1 MKMNINFPQFR
12 IKIIM
17 ILTAV
22 SLTACTD
29 ILDQT
34 PSDRYSDA
42 IVWNDEA
49 LITQHLAQ
57 LYAFTP
63 VMVQDCSTSA
73 STWDGATLN
82 RDDNSWNAWMG
93 QSEQMEGSTRALEMS
108 DECMYNFGAQ
118 ANFNQLKSYGYQV
131 NDTYL
136 QWWGN
141 AYYQIRNLNNFMTHI
156 ETSTLEDKT
165 ELKGEARFLRAFCY
179 FAMVKRYGGVP
190 LITDVQSINAD
201 STTLY
206 PARNSEQQCY
216 EFIIDECQKATEEL
230 PETNE
235 AGRATKWAAYALLS
249 RVSLFAGSIAEWG
262 TQQLNGLLGFPKA
275 DASKYYQI
283 CVDASNKI
291 ISSGHFGLYNQES
304 DKVQNYRDI
313 FLKKDNNEAILVW
326 RHSGPDWNAGG
337 TNLWSWDMCEC
348 PRPNVWGISNYD
360 CPYLDFVEAFERV
373 DGTPGTI
380 DRNPDKTYTMQ
391 EIFGDRDPRLA
402 ADVWT
407 NDTEWP
413 KAVGGICFGNNHV
426 DMHRG
431 IMKPDGVI
439 ENSRFGSYKG
449 IGAIGDQLARIAEY
463 NLLNTG
469 FGVRK
474 YLDDNADVMSWFCT
488 STTDYLIF
496 RYAEILLNQAEAA
509 FELGDEATALK
520 DINQIR
526 KRAGIAQR
534 GSVTRD
540 QIRHERQIELCFENH
555 RYWDLRRWRT
565 AEKTLTTY
573 HQGLTY
579 VLDPTSVLDKDGKAI
594 DGATPK
600 FYLRFVDKID
610 GANVNPVFP
619 AKNYYWPIGNSRIA
633 QNPNLVEN
641 PGYTN

>member
-12 IKIIM
+12 TGIIVA
-17 ILTAV
+17 LTAV

-29 ILDQT
+29 ILDQI
-34 PSDRYSDA
+34 PSDRYNDA

-82 RDDNSWNAWMG
+82 RDDNSWSAWMG
-93 QSEQMEGSTRALEMS
+93 QSEQMEGPTRALEIS

-118 ANFNQLKSYGYQV
+118 ANFSQLKSYGYQV

-156 ETSTLEDKT
+156 ETSTLGNKA

-190 LITDVQSINAD
+190 LIKDVQPISAD
-201 STTLY
+201 SATLY
-206 PARNSEQQCY
+206 PVRNSEQQCY
-216 EFIIDECQKATEEL
+216 DFIIDECLKAVEEL

-249 RVSLFAGSIAEWG
+249 RASLFAGSIAEWG
-262 TQQLNGLLGFPKA
+262 TQQSNGLLGFPKS
-275 DASKYYQI
+275 DANKYYQI
-283 CVDASNKI
+283 CVDACNKI

-348 PRPNVWGISNYD
+348 PRPNVWGVSNYD
-360 CPYLDFVEAFERV
+360 CPYLDLVEAFERV
-373 DGTPGTI
+373 DGTQGSINRDP
-380 DRNPDKTYTMQ
+380 NKTYTMQ
-391 EIFGDRDPRLA
+391 ELFGDRDPRLA
-402 ADVWT
+402 ADIWT

-431 IMKPDGVI
+431 IMKSDGVI

-449 IGAIGDQLARIAEY
+449 IAAIGDQLARIAEY

-509 FELGDEATALK
+509 FELKDETTALK
-520 DINQIR
+520 DINLIR
-526 KRAGIAQR
+526 ERAGIAQL
-534 GSVTRD
+534 GSITRD

-565 AEKTLTTY
+565 AEKTLTTH

-579 VLDPTSVLDKDGKAI
+579 VLDPTSVLDKDGKAVN
-594 DGATPK
+594 GAIPK

-641 PGYTN
+641 PGYAN